1 MVTSPRGPGNIQMR
15 HNQTIKFYTLQRI
28 GMLLTTIVVSASLAQ
43 DDKRPVGI
51 DFTRAECET
60 LVAGLDPEVLRELK
74 IPQDQWQALLRR
86 VSPSVST
93 HETQWLLLDARRA
106 KKARLIEAL
115 TPAQRVRLEELT
127 LQWEGALCAFLRPTI
142 AAKLKLTPEQNR
154 RLETIF
160 ELYSVG
166 LPNAGLYT
174 EHYRSNDGIDQL
186 KLNKAADTIAES
198 MLTVTQ
204 RLQWEQMQG
213 PRLTPEPQYWRM
225 AQP

>member
-1 MVTSPRGPGNIQMR
+1 MR
-15 HNQTIKFYTLQRI
+15 HNQTIKSFTRRPI
-28 GMLLTTIVVSASLAQ
+28 GVLLTTIVVSASLAQ

-60 LVAGLDPEVLRELK
+60 LVAGLDPEVLRELR
-74 IPQDQWQALLRR
+74 IPQDQWLALLRR
-86 VSPSVST
+86 VSPSRST
-93 HETQWLLLDARRA
+93 HETQWRLLDAQRA
-106 KKARLIEAL
+106 KKARLMESL
-115 TPAQRVRLEELT
+115 TPTQRVRLEELT

-174 EHYRSNDGIDQL
+174 EHYRSNDGIDQF

-198 MLTVTQ
+198 MLTVAQ
-204 RLQWEQMQG
+204 RLQWEQIQG
-213 PRLTPEPQYWRM
+213 TRLSPEPSNWRG
-225 AQP
+225 ALP